1 MNIESQIKTSKLNSN
16 KKAVISIIYTAN
28 FLMDEISAVLKPF
41 DLSLQQFNV
50 LRILKGRKDK
60 PANLSFI
67 QERMISKM
75 SNTSRLVDKL
85 IQKQL
90 VKRTI
95 CEQNRRKV
103 DIYITEKGKNL
114 LNEVNEMVD
123 RKEYEIT
130 SNLSVS
136 QLNLISDLLNIIRE

>member
-90 VKRTI
+90 VQRTI

-103 DIYITEKGKNL
+103 DIFITAKGKNL